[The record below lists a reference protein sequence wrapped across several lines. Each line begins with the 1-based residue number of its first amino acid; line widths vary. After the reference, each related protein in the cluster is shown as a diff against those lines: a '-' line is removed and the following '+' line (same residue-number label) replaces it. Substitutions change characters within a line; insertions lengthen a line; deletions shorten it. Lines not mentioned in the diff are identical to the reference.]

1 MSKTIT
7 IIDSKPRISL
17 AYLFISITSVLFLQK
32 REPSFQKSLLSEN
45 RIIFV
50 GRVATFG
57 SLKHLR
63 NFIATFGRSL
73 LSELYGSFVPHNTC
87 GTPQIKSLW
96 ICQMKSSLQ
105 HMLIHTYTHCS
116 RNLNEKL
123 LCDNGNWHLNEP
135 ERLETLYGAQIN
147 TRKR

>member
-17 AYLFISITSVLFLQK
+17 AYLFIHIRTFLQK
-32 REPSFQKSLLSEN
+32 REPGFQKSLLSEN

-63 NFIATFGRSL
+63 KFIATFGRSL

-87 GTPQIKSLW
+87 GIPQIKSL
-96 ICQMKSSLQ
+96 
-105 HMLIHTYTHCS
+105 
-116 RNLNEKL
+116 
-123 LCDNGNWHLNEP
+123 
-135 ERLETLYGAQIN
+135 
-147 TRKR
+147 